1 MSWTNSLI
9 DGKEP
14 EDVKARQD
22 LFLGLYSEMGSIRA
36 AAKEMDVSRRTPT
49 RWIKENVQGFKE
61 RFEEAKYNLGKC
73 YRTWLSTGLKNRV
86 QGTILYC

>member
-22 LFLGLYSEMGSIRA
+22 LFLSLYSEMGSIRA

-49 RWIKENVQGFKE
+49 RWILEK
-61 RFEEAKYNLGKC
+61 
-73 YRTWLSTGLKNRV
+73 
-86 QGTILYC
+86 